1 MTTLVSSILKME
13 ALKCL
18 KVCQNHNMT
27 KITTLVSS
35 ILKMEALKCLK
46 VCQNHNMTK
55 IKDKKLKLK
64 KKKKTFYLFIMFIYL
79 SLPKT
84 RRHGI
89 FNSKVNHVQGSH
101 TQDKRNPL
109 LYYGIKAGT
118 VTSHYTSNHIICNLC
133 CCDVQNTLSKIKR
146 KNIELYKYEAIIK

>member
-1 MTTLVSSILKME
+1 ME

-64 KKKKTFYLFIMFIYL
+64 KKKKKKKKKNL
-79 SLPKT
+79 LP
-84 RRHGI
+84 
-89 FNSKVNHVQGSH
+89 V
-101 TQDKRNPL
+101 
-109 LYYGIKAGT
+109 YY
-118 VTSHYTSNHIICNLC
+118 VHISFSPEN
-133 CCDVQNTLSKIKR
+133 
-146 KNIELYKYEAIIK
+146 